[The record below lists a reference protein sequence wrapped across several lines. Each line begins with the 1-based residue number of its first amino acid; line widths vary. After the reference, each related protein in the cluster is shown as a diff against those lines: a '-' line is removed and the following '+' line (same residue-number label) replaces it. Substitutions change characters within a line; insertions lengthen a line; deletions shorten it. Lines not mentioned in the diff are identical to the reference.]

1 MRKLRFTAV
10 AMMAGLALVASA
22 CGDDD
27 DDAATPATDGTTAP
41 TTGET
46 TAETTGETTAETG
59 GSAAGSLVGVCP
71 DPLIIQTDWFP
82 EADHGYSYQAIGVDG
97 VVDATN
103 GTYSGPLGDTGI
115 TLEVRAGG
123 PYVSFAPPAQ
133 QIYADPDI
141 FAGYA
146 DTGDVIRNAGGEQ
159 SLVSVF
165 ANYDKGPQIIQWD
178 PAAYPDITSVEDIR
192 DTGATVLYFEGAAYM
207 DYWLANGLL
216 DEDQIDA
223 SYDGS
228 PTRFVAEGDL
238 FQQGFATAEPFNYEQ
253 GGIGWDKP
261 VEYLLVHDTG
271 FEIYQSA
278 LSVRPDTLTDEA
290 DCLAAL
296 IPIFQQSLVDY
307 ITDPVPMNA
316 RLTEIVTE
324 LEEFWVITDEL
335 NAAAVEVMLEQ
346 KLVTDGDNGF
356 IGDFDCARVDTLIE
370 TLRPVYEGEIPD
382 DLACDDV
389 VTNQFLDDTI
399 SLGK

>member
-1 MRKLRFTAV
+1 MRKFRLTAV
-10 AMMAGLALVASA
+10 ALMAGLALVAAA

-27 DDAATPATDGTTAP
+27 DTTATPAADGTTAP
-41 TTGET
+41 STDT
-46 TAETTGETTAETG
+46 TAAPAPDTTATPAE
-59 GSAAGSLVGVCP
+59 SGSLVGVCP

-123 PYVSFAPPAQ
+123 PYISFAPPAQ
-133 QIYADPDI
+133 QIYADPEI

-159 SLVSVF
+159 PLVSVF

-178 PAAYPDITSVEDIR
+178 PEVYPDVQTIEDIR
-192 DTGATVLYFEGAAYM
+192 DTDATVLYFEGAAYM
-207 DYWLANGLL
+207 DYFLANGLL
-216 DEDQIDA
+216 NEDQIDA

-238 FQQGFATAEPFNYEQ
+238 FQQGFATAEPFNYENV
-253 GGIGWDKP
+253 IEGWQKP

-278 LSVRPDTLTDEA
+278 LSVRPDTLTEEA
-290 DCLAAL
+290 DCLEAL

-316 RLTEIVTE
+316 RLTEIVAE

-356 IGDFDCARVDTLIE
+356 IGDFDCARVDALIE

-382 DLACDDV
+382 DLACDAV